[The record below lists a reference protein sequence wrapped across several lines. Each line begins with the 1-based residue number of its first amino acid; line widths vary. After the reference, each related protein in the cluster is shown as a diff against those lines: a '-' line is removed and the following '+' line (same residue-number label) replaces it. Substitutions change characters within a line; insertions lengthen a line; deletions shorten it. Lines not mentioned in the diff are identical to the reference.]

1 MFLIV
6 VRKGNVSIN
15 LCVYLYYL
23 CDYSL
28 QAPLYVKLY
37 IYMHLFPPC
46 LSKLFVSVLK

>member
-37 IYMHLFPPC
+37 IYICTYFLHVLVSY
-46 LSKLFVSVLK
+46 LSVF